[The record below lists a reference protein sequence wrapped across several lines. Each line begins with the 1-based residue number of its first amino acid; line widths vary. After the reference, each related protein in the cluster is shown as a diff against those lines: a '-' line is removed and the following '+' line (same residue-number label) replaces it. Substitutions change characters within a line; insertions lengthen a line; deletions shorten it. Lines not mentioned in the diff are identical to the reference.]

1 MFNTVS
7 YTPFKITMTKNILYI
22 FLLISTTFCTNS
34 ISAQIRRF
42 EADPIYLA
50 HVDSNTLKIRNKLY
64 PQIQQGDLNI
74 YGFEENDIPVYAD
87 SVYAYRLSI
96 LESAIPLEYN
106 EYVRPYIDLY
116 TIRKRKLAS
125 KILAWSK
132 YYFPI
137 FEEALDKEKMPL
149 ELKYLAV
156 IESALNPQ
164 ATSPVGAAGMW
175 QFMAPTGR
183 IYGLSTSHYYDERL
197 DVSKATEAAIK
208 YLRNSYN
215 IYGDWLL
222 VIASYNCG
230 PGNVN
235 KAIKRAGGIKNFW
248 AIQQYLPRETRG
260 YVPAFI
266 AAAYLMN
273 YTSEHNI
280 YPSEDVAINYHLDT
294 VFVDNRFTLDQLAE
308 ELKMNLDDLK
318 NYNPSL
324 RRGVI
329 PFTSGKIS
337 LTLPYDKAIQYV
349 QLTNDSC
356 FKPNTDKKFIAYG
369 KEIEFE
375 KHSNKTILYKAKHN
389 ELLAAIAD
397 KFDVSVRELKKWNH
411 LKDNKIVAGKKLVIK
426 MNRT

>member
-1 MFNTVS
+1 MIK
-7 YTPFKITMTKNILYI
+7 YILYI
-22 FLLISTTFCTNS
+22 FLSSFTLLITFHAEAQS
-34 ISAQIRRF
+34 RKFSA
-42 EADPIYLA
+42 DDTYLA
-50 HVDSNTLKIRNKLY
+50 HVDSNTLKLRSKLY
-64 PQIQQGDLNI
+64 PLIPQGDLNI
-74 YGFEENDIPVYAD
+74 FGFEENDIPVYAD

-96 LESAIPLEYN
+96 LESEIPLEYN

-125 KILAWSK
+125 KILTWSK

-183 IYGLSTSHYYDERL
+183 IYGLSTTHYYDERR
-197 DVSKATEAAIK
+197 DVAKATEAAIK
-208 YLRNSYN
+208 YLRNSYT

-280 YPSEDVAINYHLDT
+280 YPSEEVAVNYNLDT
-294 VFVDNRFTLDQLAE
+294 VFIDNRFTLDQIAD
-308 ELKMNLDDLK
+308 ELKMNLDELK
-318 NYNPSL
+318 SYNPSL

-329 PFTSGKIS
+329 PFSSGKIP
-337 LTLPYDKAIQYV
+337 LTLPYAKAIQYV
-349 QLTNDSC
+349 QLTTDSC
-356 FKPNTDKKFIAYG
+356 FKPNSDKKFIALG
-369 KEIEFE
+369 KQIEFG
-375 KHSNKTILYKAKHN
+375 KHSNKTIFYNVKHT
-389 ELLAAIAD
+389 ELLASIAD
-397 KFDVSVRELKKWNH
+397 KYDVSVRELKKWNH
-411 LKDNKIVAGKKLVIK
+411 LKNNKITAGKRIMIK